1 MLGWNIVAQLGTIEC
16 PTLIMAADQDYS
28 PVAAKEA
35 YVKLLP
41 HAQLVVIPDAH
52 HALPLEQP
60 GKFNA
65 ALTDFLGQY
74 R

>member
-1 MLGWNIVAQLGTIEC
+1 MVDWNVEDQLSAITC
-16 PTLIMAADQDYS
+16 PTLILAAGQDYS

-35 YVKLLP
+35 YVRLIP

-52 HALPLEQP
+52 HATPLEEP
-60 GKFNA
+60 EKFNV
-65 ALTDFLGQY
+65 ALTDFLAKH